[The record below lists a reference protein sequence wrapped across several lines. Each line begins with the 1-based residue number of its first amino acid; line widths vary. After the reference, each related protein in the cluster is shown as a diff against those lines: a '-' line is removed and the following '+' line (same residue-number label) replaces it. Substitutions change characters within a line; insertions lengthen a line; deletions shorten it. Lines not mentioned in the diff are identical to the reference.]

1 MKITGGSVEMADFE
15 IRGILDQMLPRSTRL
30 LIRL

>member
-15 IRGILDQMLPRSTRL
+15 TYGILDQMLPRSMRL
-30 LIRL
+30 LMKL